1 MTDARDEAERR
12 YPYPADAPFSAV
24 RSDLNAARQSAFIA
38 GAEWAREQPVR
49 VTDDMVERAA
59 RAIMRAQGLGQF
71 LSSTGWR
78 ICRSGCVRNVTHVQ
92 PSKRRLTSLNR
103 HRTGKAATS
112 NTTPTRCN
120 Q

>member
-71 LSSTGWR
+71 LSSTGVANLPIWLR
-78 ICRSGCVRNVTHVQ
+78 AKCDARAALEAALDEPEPSPYGKGCN
-92 PSKRRLTSLNR
+92 K
-103 HRTGKAATS
+103 
-112 NTTPTRCN
+112 
-120 Q
+120 